1 MNKIEIKEPI
11 EYIRKLKKYIGK
23 NEILAVITTIIVGM
37 LTNFN
42 FIITEA
48 LQPDALSIVNW
59 NIASE
64 WEISLGRYGIR
75 YINLLRFGLVNK
87 FLIVF
92 ISLCFLAISMIF
104 IIKTFKIK
112 NKLLIVL
119 LSAIIAAAPQV
130 AETFFFIYCADV
142 YCLAFCL
149 ATVVGYLLDKY
160 FENKKIVY
168 LTGAMILTASVCSL
182 YQAYLGVVLG
192 ITFTLLVRYL
202 IENVKLKEV
211 VLTAVKF
218 IVTIFV
224 GVLVYYII
232 FKVVLLI
239 NNIEMASYKGAN
251 SLGITTIINLPKTI
265 LQSYKDCFDFF
276 FGNTII
282 YNSFWRRRKIY
293 GFIAILSII
302 CVAWKF
308 IKEKYEMQPIRII
321 CLIVLLLVFP
331 IGINIMDI
339 IAPDTSINLVTG
351 PGIITLFILAIVIE
365 NYREN
370 TSISNLMKWGQSI
383 FLVIIIWTF
392 VLSNTYTA
400 MAREETYRNY
410 YTISNDIYNKVTQ
423 LSGYSKDKNWMFS
436 YYIEYRPSNLDR
448 TNGFV
453 TLNYETWNNYN
464 GTRQNISF
472 YKRYLG
478 IDISICSKQDY
489 DKIVASEE
497 FKKMPV
503 YPSDGSIKIIN
514 DIIVI
519 KVSDNTF

>member
-64 WEISLGRYGIR
+64 WEISLGRYGIK

-92 ISLCFLAISMIF
+92 ISLCFITISMIF

-149 ATVVGYLLDKY
+149 ATAVGYLLDKY
-160 FENKKIVY
+160 FESKKVVALI
-168 LTGAMILTASVCSL
+168 GAMLLTACVCSF

-192 ITFTLLVRYL
+192 ITVTLLVRYL

-232 FKVVLLI
+232 LKIVLLI

-251 SLGITTIINLPKTI
+251 SLGITTIMSLSKTI
-265 LQSYKDCFDFF
+265 LQSYKDCFEFF

-293 GFIAILSII
+293 GLIAILSII
-302 CVAWKF
+302 CSM
-308 IKEKYEMQPIRII
+308 E
-321 CLIVLLLVFP
+321 
-331 IGINIMDI
+331 
-339 IAPDTSINLVTG
+339 
-351 PGIITLFILAIVIE
+351 
-365 NYREN
+365 
-370 TSISNLMKWGQSI
+370 
-383 FLVIIIWTF
+383 
-392 VLSNTYTA
+392 
-400 MAREETYRNY
+400 
-410 YTISNDIYNKVTQ
+410 
-423 LSGYSKDKNWMFS
+423 
-436 YYIEYRPSNLDR
+436 
-448 TNGFV
+448 
-453 TLNYETWNNYN
+453 
-464 GTRQNISF
+464 
-472 YKRYLG
+472 
-478 IDISICSKQDY
+478 
-489 DKIVASEE
+489 
-497 FKKMPV
+497 V
-503 YPSDGSIKIIN
+503 Y
-514 DIIVI
+514 
-519 KVSDNTF
+519 